1 VAYIDCLLMEST
13 RARAQGAPI
22 SLIILQIDRGGEL
35 LRQVGDGVFERY
47 IDQLA
52 RALCATI
59 RQTDVAVKYTAW
71 SLVFILPDTSIEN
84 AQIFAEKLRTTA
96 ASVRPSW
103 GAQGMTLSAVVA
115 QSSSRPGDDI
125 EDRVTEWINRTEA
138 GLEELRQTSG
148 NTLIPLATP

>member
-1 VAYIDCLLMEST
+1 
-13 RARAQGAPI
+13 
-22 SLIILQIDRGGEL
+22 
-35 LRQVGDGVFERY
+35 
-47 IDQLA
+47 
-52 RALCATI
+52 
-59 RQTDVAVKYTAW
+59 
-71 SLVFILPDTSIEN
+71 VFILPDTSIEN